1 MPRQKKGSATLRLA
15 TRKSPLALAQAE
27 LVAARLREKLGV
39 TVELLPMTTTGDRQA
54 QWSLEKQGG
63 KGLFTTELEQ
73 AVIDGEADLA
83 VHSTKDLPGHNSPQ
97 LIIAGYLPRAD
108 PRDVLVLRSGTPKFV
123 NEGHGT
129 PRLAHSSPTRPCTKS
144 GTLTLATSSPRRR
157 GQLALLFPE
166 ATFCEIRGNVET
178 RLSKLAS
185 GSALPEGRDG
195 PVCDR
200 DVAPNKSACGTV
212 LAAAG
217 LARLGIATWPGL
229 EFRPLALEEMVPAVG
244 QGAIAVQTRIDDAA
258 RFAPILDADTARAV
272 RVERAFQA
280 ALGGGCHTAFA
291 AHAAG
296 DTLHLFHEKIGLRR
310 FPLSESEAHAPADTA
325 KRILNTLG
333 LLP

>member
-1 MPRQKKGSATLRLA
+1 
-15 TRKSPLALAQAE
+15 
-27 LVAARLREKLGV
+27 
-39 TVELLPMTTTGDRQA
+39 MTTTGDRQA

-83 VHSTKDLPGHNSPQ
+83 VHSTKDLPGHTSPQ

-108 PRDVLVLRSGTPKFV
+108 PRDVIVLRSGT
-123 NEGHGT
+123 
-129 PRLAHSSPTRPCTKS
+129 TRPAK
-144 GTLTLATSSPRRR
+144 LATSSPRRR

-178 RLSKLAS
+178 RLQKIAA
-185 GSALPEGRDG
+185 GQRDQPEGRG
-195 PVCDR
+195 GSVCDR
-200 DVAPNKSACGTV
+200 DAALNKSACGTV

-229 EFRPLALEEMVPAVG
+229 EFRPIALEEMVPAVG
-244 QGAIAVQTRIDDAA
+244 QGAIAVQTRIDAA
-258 RFAPILDADTARAV
+258 AHFAPILDADTARAV
-272 RVERAFQA
+272 RIERAFQA

-310 FPLSESEAHAPADTA
+310 FPLSESEVHAPADTA

>member
-1 MPRQKKGSATLRLA
+1 M
-15 TRKSPLALAQAE
+15 
-27 LVAARLREKLGV
+27 RLREQLGA

-73 AVIDGEADLA
+73 AVIDGAADLA
-83 VHSTKDLPGHNSPQ
+83 VHSTKDLPGHTSPQ

-108 PRDVLVLRSGTPKFV
+108 PRDVIVLRSGI
-123 NEGHGT
+123 
-129 PRLAHSSPTRPCTKS
+129 TRPKKI
-144 GTLTLATSSPRRR
+144 ATSSPRRR
-157 GQLALLFPE
+157 GQLALLFPD
-166 ATFCEIRGNVET
+166 ASFCEIRGNVET
-178 RLSKLAS
+178 RLNKLAENE
-185 GSALPEGRDG
+185 ADG
-195 PVCDR
+195 
-200 DVAPNKSACGTV
+200 AEATV

-229 EFRPLALEEMVPAVG
+229 EFRPLAFAEMVPAVG
-244 QGAIAVQTRIDDAA
+244 QGAIAVQTRIGDAA
-258 RFAPILDADTARAV
+258 RFAAILHADTARAV

-296 DTLHLFHEKIGLRR
+296 DTLHLFHDKIGLRR
-310 FPLSESEAHAPADTA
+310 FPLSEAEVHAPADTA

>member
-1 MPRQKKGSATLRLA
+1 VTSAPNSPDSLGSPGDAAATTPRRKNGSATLRLA

-39 TVELLPMTTTGDRQA
+39 AVELLPMTTTGDRQA

-73 AVIDGEADLA
+73 AVIDGVADLA
-83 VHSTKDLPGHNSPQ
+83 VHSTKDLPGHTSPQ

-108 PRDVLVLRSGTPKFV
+108 PRDVLVLRSGTTHPAK
-123 NEGHGT
+123 
-129 PRLAHSSPTRPCTKS
+129 
-144 GTLTLATSSPRRR
+144 LATSSPRRR

-178 RLSKLAS
+178 RLNKLAENAADES
-185 GSALPEGRDG
+185 EA
-195 PVCDR
+195 
-200 DVAPNKSACGTV
+200 TV

-229 EFRPLALEEMVPAVG
+229 AFRPLAFTEMVPAVG
-244 QGAIAVQTRIDDAA
+244 QGAIAVQTRIEDAA
-258 RFAPILDADTARAV
+258 RYAAILDADTARAV
-272 RVERAFQA
+272 RIERAFQA

-296 DTLHLFHEKIGLRR
+296 DTLHLFHDKIGLRR
-310 FPLSESEAHAPADTA
+310 FPLSEAEVHAPADTA

>member
-1 MPRQKKGSATLRLA
+1 
-15 TRKSPLALAQAE
+15 
-27 LVAARLREKLGV
+27 
-39 TVELLPMTTTGDRQA
+39 
-54 QWSLEKQGG
+54 
-63 KGLFTTELEQ
+63 
-73 AVIDGEADLA
+73 
-83 VHSTKDLPGHNSPQ
+83 VHSTKDLPGHTSPQ

-108 PRDVLVLRSGTPKFV
+108 PRDVIVLRSGT
-123 NEGHGT
+123 
-129 PRLAHSSPTRPCTKS
+129 TRPAK
-144 GTLTLATSSPRRR
+144 LATSSPRRR
-157 GQLALLFPE
+157 GQLALLFPD
-166 ATFCEIRGNVET
+166 AAFCEIRGNVET
-178 RLSKLAS
+178 RLNKLAENEAV
-185 GSALPEGRDG
+185 GAE
-195 PVCDR
+195 
-200 DVAPNKSACGTV
+200 ATV

-229 EFRPLALEEMVPAVG
+229 EFRPLAFAEMVPAVG

-258 RFAPILDADTARAV
+258 RFAAILHADTARAV

-310 FPLSESEAHAPADTA
+310 FPLSEAEVHAPADTA